1 MATSS
6 IQITG
11 VSYTVDE
18 ATRKYVIKKVE
29 HLFKYLPRHAKKSVS
44 VEVKLEEVNHD
55 HGNKYEA
62 EMIFDVPGK
71 LINAKD
77 STGNILAA
85 IDIVEAKIQSQLNE
99 YKRTSIPHIGRRGI
113 MSRFKRNTKR
123 EL

>member
-1 MATSS
+1 MAIQ

-11 VSYTVDE
+11 IAYEIDIPTQ
-18 ATRKYVIKKVE
+18 KYVKKRIG
-29 HLFKYLPRHAKKSVS
+29 HLYKYLPRHARKTASA
-44 VEVKLEEVNHD
+44 EVKLAEVNHD

-71 LINAKD
+71 LITAKD
-77 STGNILAA
+77 STVNILAA

-99 YKRTSIPHIGRRGI
+99 YKRTSVPHIGRRGI
-113 MSRFKRNTKR
+113 MSRFKHNTKR